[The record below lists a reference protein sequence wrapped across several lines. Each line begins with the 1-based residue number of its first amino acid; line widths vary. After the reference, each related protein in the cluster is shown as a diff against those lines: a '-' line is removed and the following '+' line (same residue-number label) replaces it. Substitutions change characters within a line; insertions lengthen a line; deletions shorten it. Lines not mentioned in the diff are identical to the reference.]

1 MFCPSVCAGYTHGV
15 EMIQTVSSV
24 ALGTHTEIKQHSHY
38 ENLPMQLC
46 YCKPKLWGI
55 YFTDM
60 SFVMVTIDSVKV
72 KVQGSSD
79 KKCMIINNGKYS
91 SLQEHTA

>member
-46 YCKPKLWGI
+46 YCKPKLYIFHGHV
-55 YFTDM
+55 FRDGNN
-60 SFVMVTIDSVKV
+60 SVKV

-79 KKCMIINNGKYS
+79 KKYMIINNGKYS